1 MLSLPNVVPEHTSP
15 PFVALRRHISTESEG
30 NEALADLLL
39 NASGNLQELL
49 VSKQLIQAFRIVKLI
64 GKSVLDD
71 SNDTFNEGDIIEV
84 RRVPVFA
91 IFAMYGNFSHAG

>member
-1 MLSLPNVVPEHTSP
+1 MFYGPTLTFFRP
-15 PFVALRRHISTESEG
+15 LRRHISTHTEG

-84 RRVPVFA
+84 VIGV
-91 IFAMYGNFSHAG
+91 GGGEGGCCNV